1 MKMHCK
7 RIDYI
12 IHDWLSYKKY
22 QLSND
27 IFSLQPYVHVQI
39 DGRTDV
45 SDGPLIRTDVAL
57 FPDMTLYDAIA
68 EASVR
73 FGVEHPC
80 VQNPYRM
87 EVASASSNCYT
98 VINVPGVVSSTN
110 SRWIIQIVRRRGRVR
125 TLLIMPIPC

>member
-7 RIDYI
+7 RFAVI
-12 IHDWLSYKKY
+12 IHVWLSCEKKQRY
-22 QLSND
+22 ND
-27 IFSLQPYVHVQI
+27 NFSLQPYVHVQI

-98 VINVPGVVSSTN
+98 VINVPGVVSNTS
-110 SRWIIQIVRRRGRVR
+110 SRWIIKIVRRRGRVR
-125 TLLIMPIPC
+125 RYSSRLFCV

>member
-1 MKMHCK
+1 M
-7 RIDYI
+7 
-12 IHDWLSYKKY
+12 

-27 IFSLQPYVHVQI
+27 DFTLQPYVHVQI

-45 SDGPLIRTDVAL
+45 SDGPLIQTDVAL
-57 FPDMTLYDAIA
+57 FPAMTLYDAIA

-98 VINVPGVVSSTN
+98 VINVPGVVPSTN
-110 SRWIIQIVRRRGRVR
+110 SRWIIKIVRRRGRVR
-125 TLLIMPIPC
+125 PYSSCLFLV